1 MVVAENLP
9 LFSKERDRERERES
23 GGWNKN
29 KHKTSAIVG
38 TDLFVPVLLH
48 VCPEWH
54 DINTK
59 HQPKRTTHA
68 DNNGERVSEMAFFVR
83 VRKGLIWK
91 DLKKGCSKICLSYI
105 ENEYDTFEATC
116 NSTRRRLPWHLQKLI
131 LQCRVCWLVSFC
143 RCHHSSMLTD

>member
-68 DNNGERVSEMAFFVR
+68 DNNGERVSEMAFFCP
-83 VRKGLIWK
+83 G
-91 DLKKGCSKICLSYI
+91 KKGINLERPQK
-105 ENEYDTFEATC
+105 
-116 NSTRRRLPWHLQKLI
+116 RLQQNLFVIHRKRIWYFWGNL
-131 LQCRVCWLVSFC
+131 
-143 RCHHSSMLTD
+143 